1 LVLPLGVIAINT
13 CDECGLSPMRAPA
26 ACARILIEA
35 RIEMTTDQTSSHS
48 TVWQRV
54 ICAIDLTPASV
65 QAARHA
71 AQLMAGDGKLILCTV
86 ASPEAVEGGVFLDRA
101 LIGDT
106 QAALDR
112 VQAEI
117 EPLHDSELHL
127 REGPPIR
134 RLLEE
139 LRTEHATLVAV
150 GSHGHSRAAGIV
162 LGSVATAML
171 HEAPCS
177 VLIAHA
183 DVAADGDVVVGFDGS
198 GSARRA
204 LAAGRE
210 LAERLGLD
218 LRVLVATG
226 DAHPPGPGWSHEELG
241 PELAISED
249 PRPAVEALVD
259 ASRSARVLVLGSRHL
274 RGVPALSSV
283 SERAAHRASCPV
295 LVIR

>member
-1 LVLPLGVIAINT
+1 
-13 CDECGLSPMRAPA
+13 MRAPA
-26 ACARILIEA
+26 ASAKILVEA
-35 RIEMTTDQTSSHS
+35 RIEMTIGQTRSHS

-65 QAARHA
+65 EAARQA
-71 AQLMAGDGKLILCTV
+71 AQLMAADAKLILCTV
-86 ASPEAVEGGVFLDRA
+86 VSPGAIEGGMFLDRA
-101 LIGDT
+101 LMRDA
-106 QAALDR
+106 QAAFDR
-112 VQAEI
+112 VQAEL

-139 LRTEHATLVAV
+139 LRTERATLLAV

-162 LGSVATAML
+162 LGSVATAL
-171 HEAPCS
+171 LREAPCS

-198 GSARRA
+198 GGARRA

-210 LAERLGLD
+210 VAERVGLGL
-218 LRVLVATG
+218 RVIVASG
-226 DAHPPGPGWSHEELG
+226 DAHPPGLGWSREELG
-241 PELAISED
+241 PELALSED
-249 PRPAVEALVD
+249 PRAAVEALVD
-259 ASRSARVLVLGSRHL
+259 ASRSARLLVVGSRHL

-283 SERAAHRASCPV
+283 SERAARRASCPV
-295 LVIR
+295 LVVR

>member
-1 LVLPLGVIAINT
+1 
-13 CDECGLSPMRAPA
+13 
-26 ACARILIEA
+26 
-35 RIEMTTDQTSSHS
+35 MTIGHTSLQS

-54 ICAIDLTPASV
+54 ICAIDLTPASGL
-65 QAARHA
+65 AARQA
-71 AQLMAGDGKLILCTV
+71 AQLMAADGKLILCTV
-86 ASPEAVEGGVFLDRA
+86 FSPEVIEGAVFLDRA
-101 LIGDT
+101 LVRDA
-106 QAALDR
+106 QAALER
-112 VQAEI
+112 IQAELQ
-117 EPLHDSELHL
+117 PWHDSELHL
-127 REGPPIR
+127 REGPPIQ

-139 LRTEHATLVAV
+139 LRTERATLVAV
-150 GSHGHSRAAGIV
+150 GGHGHSRAAGIV

-198 GSARRA
+198 GGARRA

-210 LAERLGLD
+210 VAERVGLGL
-218 LRVLVATG
+218 RVIVASG
-226 DAHPPGPGWSHEELG
+226 DAHPPGPGWSREELG
-241 PELAISED
+241 AELGVSED
-249 PRPAVEALVD
+249 PRPAVEALGD
-259 ASRSARVLVLGSRHL
+259 ASRSARLLVVGSRHL

>member
-1 LVLPLGVIAINT
+1 
-13 CDECGLSPMRAPA
+13 
-26 ACARILIEA
+26 
-35 RIEMTTDQTSSHS
+35 MTIGQTSSHS

-65 QAARHA
+65 QAARQA
-71 AQLMAGDGKLILCTV
+71 AQLMAADGKLILCTV
-86 ASPEAVEGGVFLDRA
+86 VSPEALEGGVFLDRA
-101 LIGDT
+101 LMRDA
-106 QAALDR
+106 QAAFDW
-112 VQAEI
+112 VQAEL

-139 LRTEHATLVAV
+139 LRAERATLVAV

-198 GSARRA
+198 GGARRA

-210 LAERLGLD
+210 VAERVGLGL
-218 LRVLVATG
+218 RVIVASG
-226 DAHPPGPGWSHEELG
+226 DAHPPGPGWSREELG
-241 PELAISED
+241 PELAVSED
-249 PRPAVEALVD
+249 PRAAVEALVD
-259 ASRSARVLVLGSRHL
+259 ASRSARLLVVGSRHL

-283 SERAAHRASCPV
+283 SERAAHRASCPM